1 MNMSFRG
8 WLSVGAVVSTALVGA
23 GSASADPPGDA
34 ALGKMDKALNQ
45 ATTQVLEYEIINQE
59 PGKAEKKLGMKVYIK
74 GEKRMTEFTAP
85 ADMKGTKVLILSP
98 TQMYVYLPAFGKVRR
113 IASHATDQ
121 GFMGMTFTQDDFAS
135 QSYGTWYSGQLLSE
149 SGNDQKLTLTPKAGQ
164 TTPYGKLE
172 FNVMKDKTL
181 PSEIKYFNA
190 SGQHVKT
197 ETRTDYKCADNAP
210 SVCTPMTL
218 KMTDHTKGG
227 HWTKFVTKSW
237 KVNESI
243 SDDLFSKRNLEK

>member
-1 MNMSFRG
+1 MNTSFRD
-8 WLSVGAVVSTALVGA
+8 WLSVGAVFTAALVGA
-23 GSASADPPGDA
+23 GSASADPPADA
-34 ALGKMDKALNQ
+34 ALAKMDKALNQ
-45 ATTQVLEYEIINQE
+45 AKTQYLEYEVINQE

-74 GEKRMTEFTAP
+74 GEKRFTEFTAP

-113 IASHATDQ
+113 IASHTTDQ
-121 GFMGMTFTQDDFAS
+121 GFMGMAFTQDDFAS
-135 QSYGTWYSGQLLSE
+135 QMYAPWYAGQQIADAG
-149 SGNDQKLTLTPKAGQ
+149 GNQKLTLAPKAGQ

-172 FNVMKDKTL
+172 FTVLKDKGL

-190 SGQHVKT
+190 GGQHVKT
-197 ETRTDYKCADNAP
+197 ETRSNYQCKD
-210 SVCTPMTL
+210 SVCTPMEL

-227 HWTKFVTKSW
+227 HWTKFTTKTW
-237 KVNESI
+237 KVNEDL

>member
-8 WLSVGAVVSTALVGA
+8 WLSVGAVVSAALVGA
-23 GSASADPPGDA
+23 GSASADAGGDA
-34 ALGKMDKALNQ
+34 VLGRMDKQLNQ
-45 ATTQVLEYEIINQE
+45 ATTQYLEYDIINKE
-59 PGKAEKKLGMKVYIK
+59 PGKDEKKLGMKVYIK
-74 GEKRMTEFTAP
+74 GEKRFTEFTAP

-113 IASHATDQ
+113 IASHTTDQ
-121 GFMGMTFTQDDFAS
+121 GFMGMTFTQDDFAT
-135 QSYGTWYSGQLLSE
+135 QAYGGSYTGQLLSE
-149 SGNDQKLTLTPKAGQ
+149 SGNDQKLAISPKAGQ

-172 FNVMKDKTL
+172 FAIMKDKGL

-190 SGQHVKT
+190 SGTHVKT
-197 ETRTDYKCADNAP
+197 ETRSDYKCNG
-210 SVCTPMTL
+210 SVCTPMEL
-218 KMTDHTKGG
+218 KMTDHSKGG
-227 HWTKFVTKSW
+227 QWTKFTTKVW

>member
-1 MNMSFRG
+1 MNKSFRG
-8 WLSVGAVVSTALVGA
+8 WLSVGAVFTAALAAV
-23 GSASADPPGDA
+23 GSASADPPADA
-34 ALGKMDKALNQ
+34 ALAKMDKAMNQ
-45 ATTQVLEYEIINQE
+45 ASTQYLEYDVTNQE
-59 PGKAEKKLGMKVYIK
+59 PGKAEKKIGMKVYIK
-74 GEKRMTEFTAP
+74 GEKRFTEFTAP

-113 IASHATDQ
+113 IASHTTDQ

-135 QSYGTWYSGQLLSE
+135 QTYSPLYAGQQVADA
-149 SGNDQKLTLTPKAGQ
+149 GGDQKLTLLPKAGQ

-172 FNVMKDKTL
+172 FTVSKDKGL

-190 SGQHVKT
+190 GGQHVKT
-197 ETRTDYKCADNAP
+197 ELRTNYQCKET
-210 SVCTPMTL
+210 VCTPMEL

-227 HWTKFVTKSW
+227 HWTKFVTKTW